1 MDRWVI
7 MTPEDESVTLHQF
20 LRFGETKSS
29 AELMISLHQQ
39 LPLSPNISKPTPQL
53 FPNTS
58 QTLQMNGINKGK
70 RSPKSIHLENVSGG
84 TEECS
89 YSSSSLLYQFPE
101 EFCKLQRHRGETCG
115 EKAESPAAIVTNP
128 SIRREERKHR
138 GNKNSFF
145 VSKTFV
151 SIFHVSQREISGI
164 FFKVALNQS

>member
-1 MDRWVI
+1 MQDSSGKVLDRWVI

-29 AELMISLHQQ
+29 AELMISQHQQ

-70 RSPKSIHLENVSGG
+70 RSPGLIHLENVSGG

-89 YSSSSLLYQFPE
+89 YSSSSLFHQFPG
-101 EFCKLQRHRGETCG
+101 EFCKLQRHREIKCG

-128 SIRREERKHR
+128 SIQRGEERKHR
-138 GNKNSFF
+138 GDKKQF
-145 VSKTFV
+145 
-151 SIFHVSQREISGI
+151 
-164 FFKVALNQS
+164 LC